1 MEKCEKKGFFY
12 LGNLLNQDS
21 EKETPFFYEA
31 KNFTTHAVCVGMTG
45 SGKTGLGI
53 SILEEAALQ
62 KIPSIIIDPKGDLN
76 DLLLNF
82 PDMSS
87 QEFLPWIDPTEA
99 ERENKTPQ
107 VYAEELAQ
115 KWKKGIEASGQDL
128 QRIQQLKDSVEMVIY
143 TPANTSGVPL
153 SILSSFL
160 MPSEEF
166 LEDTGALRDRI
177 LSLTSSLLGLLGI
190 DPDPIKSKE
199 QILIASIIEYEW
211 KERRHLDIAKLIQL
225 IQNPPFEKIG
235 ALSVDVFFPPKERL
249 DLSIRLNNLLASP
262 GFQAWMEGD
271 ALNIENLLYTKEKKP
286 KLSILSIAHLSD
298 SERMFF
304 VTLLLNEI
312 LSWMRLQ
319 PGTSNLRAL
328 FYMDEIFG
336 YFPPTAMPPSKT
348 PMLTLLK
355 QARAYG
361 LGIILCTQNPVDLDY
376 KGLSNCGTWF
386 IGKLQTE
393 RDKKRVLEGLKSA
406 SNGDID
412 ENSLSAFLSV
422 MQKRTFLM
430 RSIYEKEPLL
440 FQTRWTLSYLKGP
453 LTLSQI
459 ASLTP
464 KREAYSKKIESS
476 IEERVKPFV
485 PPEIPEFFMSEG
497 SNPSSHAIPYL
508 IGVGKLHFV
517 DAKNKIDSWKE
528 LFWLAP
534 PDEEGKNV
542 KWEEGSDH
550 PEIKQKLE
558 KQPPSHLLFETL
570 PLSLS
575 DSKTY
580 ENFEKSFFNFLY
592 QTQTLILY
600 QVPELK
606 LLSKEGESEAA
617 FKERISSLLDE
628 MKKEKRKIL
637 EENYNEKITA
647 LNEKLSKAKG
657 KLEQQQQKVTWQ
669 IVETVISFL
678 KTLLG
683 AFFGKRITKGTISDA
698 STSLKRAGK
707 INTISS
713 DKERA
718 EETIETLSSRIEE
731 VEKEL
736 KEEIDRLEKGDI
748 LPEVQKIEVRPRKSD
763 IQTEKIALIWMD
775 KESLCDVFPKG
786 R

>member
-1 MEKCEKKGFFY
+1 MEKCEKQGFFY
-12 LGNLLNQDS
+12 LGNHLNRSSERDS
-21 EKETPFFYEA
+21 LFFYEA

-62 KIPSIIIDPKGDLN
+62 KIPAIIVDPKGDLN

-82 PDMSS
+82 PEMSS
-87 QEFLPWIDPTEA
+87 EEFLPWIDPMEA
-99 ERENKTPQ
+99 EREEKTSRA
-107 VYAEELAQ
+107 YAEELAQ
-115 KWKKGIEASGQDL
+115 KWKKGIEQSEQEI
-128 QRIQQLKDSVEMVIY
+128 RRVQQLKDSVDMVIY

-160 MPSEEF
+160 MPTQEF
-166 LEDTGALRDRI
+166 LEDAGALRDRI

-199 QILIASIIEYEW
+199 QILIASIIEQEW
-211 KERRHLDIAKLIQL
+211 KERRNLDIAKLIQL
-225 IQNPPFEKIG
+225 IQKPPFEKIG
-235 ALSVDVFFPPKERL
+235 ALSVDVFFPSKERL
-249 DLSIRLNNLLASP
+249 ELSIRLNNLLASP
-262 GFQAWMEGD
+262 GFQAWMEGEP
-271 ALNIENLLYTKEKKP
+271 LNIQDLLYTKNKKP
-286 KLSILSIAHLSD
+286 KLSILSIAHLND

-312 LSWMRLQ
+312 VSWMRLQ
-319 PGTSNLRAL
+319 PGTSNLKAL

-412 ENSLSAFLSV
+412 EKSLSDFLAG

-464 KREAYSKKIESS
+464 ERLTYSKKTEALR
-476 IEERVKPFV
+476 EENVKPFV
-485 PPEIPEFFMSEG
+485 PSDISEFFIQNTYIQS
-497 SNPSSHAIPYL
+497 PHYIPYL
-508 IGVGKLHFV
+508 LGKGKLHFV
-517 DAKNKIDSWKE
+517 DTKNKIDVWKE
-528 LFWLAP
+528 IFWLAP

-542 KWEEGSDH
+542 KWEEGNDH
-550 PEIKQKLE
+550 PEIKEKLE
-558 KQPPSHLLFETL
+558 KQPQPHISFETL
-570 PLSLS
+570 SSYLTDP
-575 DSKTY
+575 KTY
-580 ENFEKSFFNFLY
+580 ENFEKNFFNFLY
-592 QTQTLILY
+592 QTQTLTLY
-600 QVPELK
+600 QAPELK
-606 LLSKEGESEAA
+606 ISSKEGESEVD
-617 FKERISSLLDE
+617 FKERIRSLLEDVQ
-628 MKKEKRKIL
+628 KEKKKTL
-637 EENYNEKITA
+637 EDRYQEKITA
-647 LNEKLSKAKG
+647 LNEKLRKAKE
-657 KLEQQQQKVTWQ
+657 KLEQQQTKVTWQ
-669 IVETVISFL
+669 KAETVLSFL
-678 KTLLG
+678 KTILG
-683 AFFGKRITKGTISDA
+683 AFFGRRITKGTITDA

-707 INTISS
+707 IGTMSD

-718 EETIETLSSRIEE
+718 EETIENLSNQLEE
-731 VEKEL
+731 LQNEL
-736 KEEIDRLEKGDI
+736 KKEMDRLVESETF
-748 LPEVQKIEVRPRKSD
+748 PEIQTIEIRPRKSD
-763 IQTEKIALIWMD
+763 IQTEKIALAWI
-775 KESLCDVFPKG
+775 KT
-786 R
+786 